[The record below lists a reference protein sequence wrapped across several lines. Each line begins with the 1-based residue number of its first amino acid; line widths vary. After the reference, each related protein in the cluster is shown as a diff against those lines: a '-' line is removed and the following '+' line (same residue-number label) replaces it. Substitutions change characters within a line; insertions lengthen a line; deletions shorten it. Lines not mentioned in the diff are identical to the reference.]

1 MPNARLSAV
10 ARFAA
15 TRAAAAALYDGTGGA
30 SLAAIPTGVVAGTR
44 IATQSGAR
52 PVEDLR
58 AGDLLASGH
67 RVAAVTHRTLDADAL
82 ARDAD
87 ARPVHI
93 GVGAL
98 ADGLPAHALVV
109 APAQPLRIEGEAV
122 PAAAL
127 VNGASI
133 TRPRTA
139 EAVTYVRLRLD
150 APACFVAEGV
160 ACDGFG
166 RRASNVAAIA
176 RVRSA
181 TEPGSGVARGAL
193 EGDVAE
199 FDRCHARGW
208 ALDKMHSSSTRVVLE
223 FAVSG
228 KVVGHALA
236 DVRRPDLE
244 MAGLGD
250 GSCGFSARLSP
261 PLAAGRHTIVE
272 VRRVGDGAAMPHTP
286 LLLLAPSTG
295 PAAFEAALKQS
306 MEQATSD
313 PRRRALASFLARQ
326 LDRLLQA
333 RGERPPVPQPAPAD

>member
-1 MPNARLSAV
+1 M

-44 IATQSGAR
+44 IATQSGAQ

-67 RVAAVTHRTLDADAL
+67 RVIATSRRSLDADAL

-98 ADGLPAHALVV
+98 ADGLPARALVV
-109 APAQPLRIEGEAV
+109 APAQLLRIDGEAV

-127 VNGASI
+127 VNGTSI
-133 TRPRTA
+133 TRSRTA
-139 EAVTYVRLRLD
+139 GAVTYVRLRLD
-150 APACFVAEGV
+150 APACFIAEGV
-160 ACDGFG
+160 ACDGFD
-166 RRASNVAAIA
+166 RRAGNVSAIA
-176 RVRSA
+176 RVRRA
-181 TEPGSGVARGAL
+181 TEPRSEVAQGVL
-193 EGDVAE
+193 DGDVAE
-199 FDRCHARGW
+199 FDRCYARGW
-208 ALDKMHSSSTRVVLE
+208 ALDKMHPASVRVVLE
-223 FAVSG
+223 FAIGG

-250 GSCGFSARLSP
+250 GRCGFSARLSP
-261 PLAAGRHTIVE
+261 PLAAGRHAIVE
-272 VRRVGDGAAMPHTP
+272 VRRVGDGAAMPRTP
-286 LLLLAPSTG
+286 FLLLAPSAG
-295 PAAFEAALKQS
+295 PATFECALKQS

-313 PRRRALASFLARQ
+313 LRRQALASFLARQ

-333 RGERPPVPQPAPAD
+333 RGEHPPVPPPAPAA

>member
-1 MPNARLSAV
+1 M

-30 SLAAIPTGVVAGTR
+30 SLGAIPTGVVAGTR

-67 RVAAVTHRTLDADAL
+67 RVIATNRRTLNADAL

-98 ADGLPAHALVV
+98 ADGLPARALVV
-109 APAQPLRIEGEAV
+109 APAQLLRIDGEAV

-139 EAVTYVRLRLD
+139 GAVTYVRLRLD
-150 APACFVAEGV
+150 APACFIAESV
-160 ACDGFG
+160 ACDGFD
-166 RRASNVAAIA
+166 RRAGNVAAIA
-176 RVRSA
+176 RVRRA
-181 TEPGSGVARGAL
+181 TDPRSEVAQGVL
-193 EGDVAE
+193 DGDVAE

-208 ALDKMHSSSTRVVLE
+208 ALDKMHPTSVRVVLE
-223 FAVSG
+223 FAIGG

-236 DVRRPDLE
+236 NVRRPDLE

-250 GSCGFSARLSP
+250 GRCGFSARLSP
-261 PLAAGRHTIVE
+261 PLDAGRHAIVE
-272 VRRVGDGAAMPHTP
+272 VRRVGDGAAMPRTP
-286 LLLLAPSTG
+286 LLLLAPSAG
-295 PAAFEAALKQS
+295 PATFECALKQS

-313 PRRRALASFLARQ
+313 LRRQALASFLARQ

-333 RGERPPVPQPAPAD
+333 RGEHPPVPPPAPAA